1 MNPAISRCCSYGVA
15 LALLP
20 APGAPVCVLT
30 VLEWT
35 RVRAWVA
42 EGGTMDG
49 IWQKILEEAN
59 RHDDAVGEMQRVV
72 SVDSTVIRPHQQSAV
87 DREFL
92 GRSRGELTRQDMRK
106 HRVSLIG
113 VVMLRGGVSPD
124 SSGFGI

>member
-1 MNPAISRCCSYGVA
+1 MGVA

-113 VVMLRGGVSPD
+113 FVMLRGGVSPD